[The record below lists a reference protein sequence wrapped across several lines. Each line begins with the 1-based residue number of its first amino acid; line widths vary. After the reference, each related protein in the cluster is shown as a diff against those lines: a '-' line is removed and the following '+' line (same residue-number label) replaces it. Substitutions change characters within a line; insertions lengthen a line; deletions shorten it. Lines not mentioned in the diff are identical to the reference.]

1 MMADLEREW
10 DVMKKEAPGSRLGG
24 SYVLGRSQNR
34 IPNPIL
40 RDVKDSSR

>member
-1 MMADLEREW
+1 MVYHEREC
-10 DVMKKEAPGSRLGG
+10 DVLNQEDSGSRLGG

-40 RDVKDSSR
+40 SDVNTLEYN